1 MTFLFFFAIV
11 ALVIGAPT
19 AMWFKT
25 WPDALL
31 RWLPRVVGTDYI
43 AQGQFRDAVVPRF
56 RADGPPMEVRLA
68 ALGSWILGAMFVPGL
83 LMGLIGLV
91 MMGLGLVS
99 IPGLILA
106 ARLFLLGRPLL
117 LGEPGAA
124 ARARSLAQFARILN
138 YVVLSICGVGLLSQ
152 VPDVLRHG
160 LGSNALGLIA
170 LWLSVA
176 LYGGISLTHA
186 SLLDRA
192 AKAIDDEGF
201 APEALAGLRIDA
213 QGAAVMPHMS
223 EETLDG
229 MSEEM
234 LEGMSEEERRRG
246 R

>member
-1 MTFLFFFAIV
+1 MFLVLSFLCV

-31 RWLPRVVGTDYI
+31 RWLPR
-43 AQGQFRDAVVPRF
+43 GQFRDAAVPKF

-83 LMGLIGLV
+83 LMGLFGLV
-91 MMGLGLVS
+91 VMGLGLVS

-106 ARLFLLGRPLL
+106 GRLFFLGRPLL

-138 YVVLSICGVGLLSQ
+138 YVVLALCGVGLLSQ
-152 VPDVLRHG
+152 APELLRHG
-160 LGSNALGLIA
+160 LASNVLGLVA
-170 LWLSVA
+170 LSLSVA
-176 LYGGISLTHA
+176 LYAGISLTHA
-186 SLLDRA
+186 SMLDRA
-192 AKAIDDEGF
+192 ARAIDEEGF
-201 APEALAGLRIDA
+201 APQALGGVRIDA
-213 QGAAVMPHMS
+213 QGAAVMPQ
-223 EETLDG
+223 

-234 LEGMSEEERRRG
+234 SDEMSEEMSDEERRRG

>member
-1 MTFLFFFAIV
+1 MFFFLSFLCV

-31 RWLPRVVGTDYI
+31 RWLPR
-43 AQGQFRDAVVPRF
+43 GQFRDAVVPKF
-56 RADGPPMEVRLA
+56 RADGPPMEVRFA
-68 ALGSWILGAMFVPGL
+68 ALGSWVLGAMFVPGL
-83 LMGLIGLV
+83 LMGLLGLV

-106 ARLFLLGRPLL
+106 GRLFFLGRPLL

-124 ARARSLAQFARILN
+124 DRARSLAQFARILN
-138 YVVLSICGVGLLSQ
+138 YVVLAICGVGVLSQ
-152 VPDVLRHG
+152 VPEVLRHG
-160 LGSNALGLIA
+160 AASNALGLMA
-170 LWLSVA
+170 LSLSVA
-176 LYGGISLTHA
+176 VYAGISLAHA

-192 AKAIDDEGF
+192 AKAIDGEGVATL
-201 APEALAGLRIDA
+201 APGGVRIDA
-213 QGAAVMPHMS
+213 QGAAVMP
-223 EETLDG
+223 E

-234 LEGMSEEERRRG
+234 SEEMSDGMSDGMSEEERRRG

>member
-31 RWLPRVVGTDYI
+31 RWLPRVVGTENI
-43 AQGQFRDAVVPRF
+43 ARGQFRDAVVPKF
-56 RADGPPMEVRLA
+56 RSDGPPMEVRLA

-138 YVVLSICGVGLLSQ
+138 YVVLAVCSVGLMAQ

-160 LGSNALGLIA
+160 LASNAMGLVG

-192 AKAIDDEGF
+192 AKAIEEEGF
-201 APEALAGLRIDA
+201 APQALAGVRIDA
-213 QGAAVMPHMS
+213 QGAAVMPRMS
-223 EETLDG
+223 DE

-234 LEGMSEEERRRG
+234 SEEMSDEERRRG
-246 R
+246 RGGS